1 MSIESKL
8 MLLFAALLLSSALTA
23 SIYVDTRLADA
34 INEANANPGKQVSL
48 TLASGG
54 FYTLELM
61 DRLPAIK
68 EGANLSIVGGCDLP
82 WHGNGF
88 MYCFVHGNRRDPI
101 FHADKSATHCQL
113 HIEGIIFRHA
123 KRAVFYNLPCAVTMF
138 VGGMEEIDGP
148 AVYSPRPLASL
159 AFRAVSFVNCSHS
172 AHGGAVVLGTRNGY
186 LGNHNFNNCYF
197 YNNYAGMGGGAV
209 YAAGQG
215 TLRMA
220 DCSIVSN
227 SAMYRGG
234 GVFLAG
240 PSFLSVRNSFEN
252 NTAMFGPGGGIF
264 SIGQP
269 VNPPHPPVHAMIK
282 MCGDSNLLWSNRA
295 PHVPGAASMG
305 LAWNGT
311 GAVQLCRMEVKE
323 GSFPRWKG
331 WEIREGCEGC
341 PGGVAQNYGSYN

>member
-8 MLLFAALLLSSALTA
+8 LLLLATVLLSSALTA
-23 SIYVDTRLADA
+23 SIEVDTRLADA

-48 TLASGG
+48 TLISGG
-54 FYTLELM
+54 AYTLELM

-68 EGANLSIVGGCDLP
+68 EGANLSISGGCVL
-82 WHGNGF
+82 HSNTYVECYVLGNG
-88 MYCFVHGNRRDPI
+88 RDPI
-101 FHADKSATHCQL
+101 FHADKSARHCQL
-113 HIEGIIFRHA
+113 HIEGIIFRNA
-123 KRAVFYNLPCAVTMF
+123 KGAVLYDLPCTVRMGG
-138 VGGMEEIDGP
+138 VGMVDIDGP

-159 AFRAVSFVNCSHS
+159 FFYDVGFYNCSHV

-186 LGNHNFNNCYF
+186 LGNHSFENCVF
-197 YNNYAGMGGGAV
+197 SRNHAGMGGGAV

-220 DCSIVSN
+220 DCRIVGN

-240 PSFLSVRNSFEN
+240 PSFLSVRNSIEN

-269 VNPPHPPVHAMIK
+269 VNPPHPPVHTMIK
-282 MCGDSNLLWSNRA
+282 LCGDSNKLWSNRA

-311 GAVQLCRMEVKE
+311 GAVQLCRMKVKE

-341 PGGVAQNYGSYN
+341 PRGVAQNYSGYYY